1 MKRLRLAVVLAGV
14 VGFVATDCVFGA
26 DEWEG
31 VKDGKRGGISGM
43 ALIEAGK
50 SGGSFL
56 IVHDNKKPEDVK
68 CAVVTVGGEGG
79 ADYKALAWAKGAP
92 DPVDFESLC
101 AVPGTK
107 SEYLAVMSNG
117 DVFHLKLVDGKT
129 LELLGRFSWPD
140 TKGKNFEGVGLY
152 EKDGVMAVVWAHR
165 GEGAPGELFWGALDL
180 AKHKVSAAGSA
191 RITVPWPAGNQVRSI
206 SDLTID
212 DQGSIYISS
221 AFDPGDDGPFDAAL
235 YLIGKIAATSPE
247 VALELLPKPEEVC
260 RAPGHKVE
268 GIVLMPGSDR
278 RFFVGTDD
286 ENKGSS
292 VRFLP

>member
-1 MKRLRLAVVLAGV
+1 MKHSRRVVVLMIVMAFVSAGSV
-14 VGFVATDCVFGA
+14 LGA
-26 DEWEG
+26 DDWEL

-56 IVHDNKKPEDVK
+56 IVHDNKKPDDVK
-68 CAVVTVGGEGG
+68 CAVMTVGGEGG
-79 ADYKALAWAKGAP
+79 PDYKALPWAKDAP
-92 DPVDFESLC
+92 DPVDFESIC
-101 AVPGTK
+101 TVPGKTG
-107 SEYLAVMSNG
+107 EYLAVMSNG

-140 TKGKNFEGVGLY
+140 TGGKNFEGVGLY

-165 GEGAPGELFWGALDL
+165 GEGAPGELFCGVLDL
-180 AKHKVSAAGSA
+180 AKHKVTTVGST
-191 RITVPWPAGNQVRSI
+191 RISVPWPAGKEMRSI

-212 DQGSIYISS
+212 DKGSIYISS

-235 YLIGKIAATSPE
+235 YLIGKIAAVSPK

-268 GIVLMPGSDR
+268 GIVLIPGADR
-278 RFFVGTDD
+278 QFFVGTDD